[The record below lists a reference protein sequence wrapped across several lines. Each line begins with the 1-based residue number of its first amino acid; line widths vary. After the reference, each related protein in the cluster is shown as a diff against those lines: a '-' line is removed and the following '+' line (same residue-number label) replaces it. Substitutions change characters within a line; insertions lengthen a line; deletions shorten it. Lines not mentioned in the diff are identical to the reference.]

1 MVMDKKRARRVEK
14 EEEERER
21 GSEFAKLPQDCIL
34 HVFSFATPRD
44 SCRSAV
50 VSKAFYSCTGADALW
65 ERFLPSD
72 YAEILSRAVNP
83 VSSSSKKEL
92 YFGLCKPIL
101 IDGGKLSF
109 HLERS
114 TGSKCYMVSSRNM
127 WMTWGHVLR
136 HWRWISHSD
145 SRFGEVAELVS
156 VCWFDIGGSINSGLL
171 SKKTWYTVYIVFELA
186 SDVYGLNAAP
196 QKVSISLGTYSS
208 DRFITLQQDD
218 DDDDDK
224 EEEEEKGKKKLRDD
238 GWMEIEL
245 GDFYNDEG
253 DQGERNIAGKITDK
267 MVSKTF
273 SFDSENDNML
283 VDIEDRLPRIQAI
296 IHAAEGKPI
305 KSRVLT
311 NWLGEFEHDSYDKDY
326 NYAAQCSKSLQQ
338 SKKSADQSTV
348 ETRSEN
354 CKSSAKS

>member
-21 GSEFAKLPQDCIL
+21 GSEFALPQCIL

-50 VSKAFYSCTGADALW
+50 VSKAFYSCTGTDALW

-83 VSSSSKKEL
+83 VEFSSSKKEL

-114 TGSKCYMVSSRNM
+114 TGGKCYMVPSRNM
-127 WMTWGHVLR
+127 WMEWGNEWR
-136 HWRWISHSD
+136 HWRRISHSD

-156 VCWFDIGGSINSGLL
+156 VCWLQITDRINNGLL
-171 SKKTWYTVYIVFELA
+171 SKKTWYTAYIVFKLT
-186 SDVYGLNAAP
+186 SDAYGLNAPP
-196 QKVSISLGTYSS
+196 QKVSVSLGTYSS

-224 EEEEEKGKKKLRDD
+224 EEEEEDEEEKGKRKLRDD

-253 DQGERNIAGKITDK
+253 DKRE
-267 MVSKTF
+267 VS
-273 SFDSENDNML
+273 
-283 VDIEDRLPRIQAI
+283 
-296 IHAAEGKPI
+296 IHAVEATLHLDSS
-305 KSRVLT
+305 SR
-311 NWLGEFEHDSYDKDY
+311 D
-326 NYAAQCSKSLQQ
+326 
-338 SKKSADQSTV
+338 
-348 ETRSEN
+348 
-354 CKSSAKS
+354 

>member
-101 IDGGKLSF
+101 IDGGKLVRMNSF
-109 HLERS
+109 FLTANFSSMSELSFGEIDREQVLHGVFEEHVDDMGARIATLEMDLTFRLQREK
-114 TGSKCYMVSSRNM
+114 GKCKY
-127 WMTWGHVLR
+127 W
-136 HWRWISHSD
+136 
-145 SRFGEVAELVS
+145 FGEVAELVS

-253 DQGERNIAGKITDK
+253 DQGEVSINLKQVEALHFKHGLLIEGLEFRPKI
-267 MVSKTF
+267 
-273 SFDSENDNML
+273 
-283 VDIEDRLPRIQAI
+283 
-296 IHAAEGKPI
+296 
-305 KSRVLT
+305 
-311 NWLGEFEHDSYDKDY
+311 
-326 NYAAQCSKSLQQ
+326 
-338 SKKSADQSTV
+338 
-348 ETRSEN
+348 
-354 CKSSAKS
+354 